1 MLHHLFDVLVPPF
14 FRSAASSSQL
24 LFQIFFCEPGHLEK
38 FVTVFLCR
46 ERIGVVNGLDLI
58 DLILFSQ
65 RLDEAGS
72 LFFRRNGG
80 FEVFDG
86 FFSHHMKVVTHG
98 FLQSFVLDALSP
110 CLEVTQFRLVHVD
123 GLIYRFQFSLR
134 GPCVDLA
141 FCGNHTIE
149 DVFDLG
155 CEFYVP
161 QILCCLVDVD
171 QPFLEPSEDPLH
183 FFGGC
188 AAVHEVFLEAPGKAF
203 LHPAFH
209 GTGLPCSDVFGILG
223 EFLL

>member
-1 MLHHLFDVLVPPF
+1 
-14 FRSAASSSQL
+14 
-24 LFQIFFCEPGHLEK
+24 
-38 FVTVFLCR
+38 
-46 ERIGVVNGLDLI
+46 
-58 DLILFSQ
+58 
-65 RLDEAGS
+65 
-72 LFFRRNGG
+72 
-80 FEVFDG
+80 
-86 FFSHHMKVVTHG
+86 MKVVTHG

-110 CLEVTQFRLVHVD
+110 CLEVAQFGLVHVD

-134 GPCVDLA
+134 GPCVDFG
-141 FCGNHTIE
+141 FCRNHVIE

-161 QILCCLVDVD
+161 QTLCCLVDVG